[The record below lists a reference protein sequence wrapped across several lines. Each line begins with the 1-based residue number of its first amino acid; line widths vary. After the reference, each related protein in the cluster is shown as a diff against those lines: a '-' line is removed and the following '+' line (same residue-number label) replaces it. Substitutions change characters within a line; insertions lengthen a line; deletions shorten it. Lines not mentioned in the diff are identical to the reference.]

1 MWMEGLLR
9 SGPETQRFEIL
20 SETVVAVS
28 VVGMLIQGI
37 HGKISYRHFYQI
49 LPITADI
56 KAGFV
61 VFNFF

>member
-28 VVGMLIQGI
+28 VVGMLIQG
-37 HGKISYRHFYQI
+37 
-49 LPITADI
+49 
-56 KAGFV
+56 
-61 VFNFF
+61 